1 LKINS
6 MKKIFFL
13 LIFPFAIACN
23 SSRKVSST
31 SANNMFDKE
40 AHRGGRG
47 LMPENTIPAMLHA
60 IDLDVN
66 TLEMDTHISKDG
78 QVVVSHDPY
87 FNENFSTAPEGKVL
101 TKEESRQR
109 VLYTMTYDSI
119 AKYDVGLK
127 PYPAFPHQQK
137 MAVHKPLLSVLID
150 ETESYAKQK
159 GKAIAYNIEIKS
171 KQGEEGKLHPPVE
184 EFVDKVMQV
193 INQKDIASRTIIQSF
208 DLRALQ
214 VMHKKYPQVATSLLI
229 EANEKTSLDEQ
240 LLQLGFTPSAYSP
253 NFVLVSPSL
262 VQQCHDK
269 KLKIIPWTVN
279 DLAEMKRL
287 QQMGVDGIISD
298 YPNLFKQ
305 L

>member
-1 LKINS
+1 
-6 MKKIFFL
+6 MKKV
-13 LIFPFAIACN
+13 LIVSIVFTFMACHTA
-23 SSRKVSST
+23 KQT
-31 SANNMFDKE
+31 TTAMKIQLDKE

-60 IDLDVN
+60 IDLDVT

-87 FNENFSTAPEGKVL
+87 FNENFSTTPEGKSL

-109 VLYTMTYDSI
+109 LLYTMTYDSI

-127 PYPAFPHQQK
+127 PYSTFPQQQK
-137 MAVHKPLLSVLID
+137 MAVHKPLLSALID
-150 ETESYAKQK
+150 ATEAYAKQN
-159 GKAIAYNIEIKS
+159 GKTIAYNIEIKS
-171 KQGEEGKLHPPVE
+171 KQGGEGKLHPPVE

-193 INQKDIASRTIIQSF
+193 INKKDIASRTIIQSF

-214 VMHKKYPQVATSLLI
+214 VMHRKYPQLATSLLI

-240 LLQLGFTPSAYSP
+240 LQQLGFTPSAYSP
-253 NFVLVSPSL
+253 NFALVTPSL

-269 KLKIIPWTVN
+269 KMKIIPWTVN

-298 YPNLFKQ
+298 YPNLFRQ